1 MRIVAFVLLSALAAA
16 QAAAEV
22 VGIEIASRE
31 AFAGDV
37 EGKIGPY
44 ERIRG
49 RVIYALDPEHPA
61 NHRIVDLD
69 MATADD
75 ENRVVFYADFEIIA
89 PVDLSL
95 AQPTVLYN
103 INNRGRRTW
112 GSEPFLLG
120 RGYVTVSSGWI
131 AEVPV
136 SPRLLRL
143 EAPIAFDEDFV
154 PLVGTVRAELATDVA
169 AETLPLSGQ
178 LSYEALDAELEEA
191 TLTRRAR
198 ASEPRV
204 PIARA
209 LWTLTNRAPT
219 EEGSGLI
226 EATVTLDGGFE
237 PGVIYEL
244 IYTARGSV
252 VQGTGFAAIR
262 DLVSFLKHDRSEK
275 NPLRRPNGR
284 PLALRFIGEG
294 RSQSGRALRTFLY
307 DGFNADEEGRQVF
320 DGVMPQIAGGGLGF
334 FNHRFASPTR
344 SSTQRTD
351 RLYPVDVFPFT
362 YDDTRDP
369 FSGETDGI
377 LRRARASGTLPKVM
391 HVDTSSEHWY
401 RAASLVVTDP
411 AGERDVVLSD
421 DVRRYVYGGSQ
432 HSPAT
437 RPSDRGQLAPNPM
450 NYRPLSEALFIAL
463 DHWITDGAEP
473 PPSVY
478 PRIDDGTLTGW
489 RAEDTG
495 WPALPG
501 VTYPPVMLQPPYV
514 DYGEDYA
521 ETRVITN
528 HPPKV
533 SGKEYHL
540 RVPAVDGDGNER
552 GVLKLPALAVP
563 VATYTSWNLR
573 SPAIGAPDELLRL
586 TGGYLPFAKTA
597 AEREAAGDPRPSVAE
612 RYRDFDEYLERYMTA
627 AEALV
632 AQRFLLPE
640 HLEVV
645 KETALSH
652 RSMFTHHDTP

>member
-1 MRIVAFVLLSALAAA
+1 MRGRRHIVTVLALLALAAA
-16 QAAAEV
+16 PAAAEV

-31 AFAGDV
+31 PFAGDID
-37 EGKIGPY
+37 GKIGQY

-61 NHRIVDLD
+61 NLGIVDLD
-69 MATADD
+69 LTTAND

-89 PVDLSL
+89 PVDLTL

-103 INNRGRRTW
+103 VNNRGRRTW
-112 GSEPFLLG
+112 GSELFLLG

-136 SPRLLRL
+136 RPPLLRL
-143 EAPIAFDEDFV
+143 EAPIAFDEEYA
-154 PLVGTVRAELATDVA
+154 PLIGTVRAEFDTDVA
-169 AETLPLSGQ
+169 AESLPLSGQ
-178 LSYEALDAELEEA
+178 LSYEALDTELEDA
-191 TLTRRAR
+191 TLTRRSG

-204 PIARA
+204 TIARA
-209 LWTLTNRAPT
+209 LWTLQNRAPT

-226 EATVTLDGGFE
+226 EATVTLDAGFE

-275 NPLRRPNGR
+275 NPLRRPDGR
-284 PLALRFIGEG
+284 PVGVRFIGEG
-294 RSQSGRALRTFLY
+294 RSQSGRALRMFLY

-351 RLYPVDVFPFT
+351 HLYPVDVFPFT
-362 YDDTRDP
+362 YGDTRDP

-377 LRRARASGTLPKVM
+377 LRRARASGTVPKVM

-411 AGERDVVLSD
+411 VGERDIVLSD

-437 RPSDRGQLAPNPM
+437 GPSDLGQLPPNPM

-463 DHWITDGAEP
+463 DGWITDGDEP

-478 PRIDDGTLTGW
+478 PRIAAGTLTGW
-489 RAEDTG
+489 RADETG
-495 WPALPG
+495 WPGLPS
-501 VTYPPVMLQPPYV
+501 VTYPTVMLQPEQV
-514 DYGEDYA
+514 DYGKDYHH
-521 ETRVITN
+521 TRVITN
-528 HPPKV
+528 HPPRV
-533 SGKEYHL
+533 TGNEYRL
-540 RVPAVDGDGNER
+540 RVPAVDADGNER
-552 GVLKLPALAVP
+552 DVVKLPALAVP

-573 SPAIGAPDELLRL
+573 SHAIGAPDELLRL
-586 TGGYLPFAKTA
+586 TGGYIPFARTA
-597 AEREAAGDPRPSVAE
+597 TEREGSGDPRPSVAE
-612 RYRDFDEYLERYMTA
+612 RYGDFDDYLARYIAA

-632 AQRFLLPE
+632 EQRFLLPE

-652 RSMFTHHDTP
+652 RPMFTH